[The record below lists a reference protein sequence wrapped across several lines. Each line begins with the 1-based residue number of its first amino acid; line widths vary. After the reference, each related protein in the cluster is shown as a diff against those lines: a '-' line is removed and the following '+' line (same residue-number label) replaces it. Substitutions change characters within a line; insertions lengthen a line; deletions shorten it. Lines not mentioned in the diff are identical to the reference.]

1 MDYKKLL
8 ADTVILQDV
17 ESSEIEPLITVPKDP
32 AMGDYC
38 LPCFKFAKEMK
49 KSPMALAQEI
59 VSRIGAY
66 NFLEKAEA
74 VGGYVNFTLNKK
86 MVATRVVE
94 QILTEGVSYGRSE
107 EGAGKTVCIDFSSVN
122 IAKPFHM
129 GHLLNTSIGGALCR
143 IFRSLGYKVIGIN
156 HLGDWGTQ
164 FGKLIV
170 AYKKWGCR
178 EDVDKRGVKALFDI
192 YVKYHKEAEEDPSL
206 DDEARAWFK
215 KIEDGNEEALSLFGY
230 FKEVTMKEVDRIYKR
245 LNVTFDSYAG
255 ESFYNDKMQPV
266 LDELEEKGLL
276 ELSDGAKVVR
286 FEGDKMP
293 PCLLVRSDGAT
304 LYATRDL
311 AAAVYRKMTYDFY
324 KCLYV
329 VAYQQNLH
337 FQQIFEVLRLMG
349 KPWAD
354 DMVHVAHGM
363 VSLQDGALSSRG
375 GRVVFVE
382 DVLNTAVRKAGEII
396 AEKNPDL
403 KDREKTAEQVG
414 VGATIFA
421 MLFNSRIKDM
431 VFDYDKVLNFDGE
444 TGPYVQYTY
453 ARCCSLLEKC
463 VADGDDFDEDGIANP
478 EAYALVKALEKYP
491 ESVRLAGE
499 KYEPSIVARQIV
511 DIAQAFNK
519 FYFEH
524 NIKSAAPAVR
534 NARLAL
540 VGATRQVIE
549 SGLTLLGI
557 AAPQRM

>member
-286 FEGDKMP
+286 FAGDKMP

-311 AAAVYRKMTYDFY
+311 AAAVYHKKTYDFY

-337 FQQIFEVLRLMG
+337 FRQLFKVLELMG
-349 KPWAD
+349 CDWAKD
-354 DMVHVAHGM
+354 CVHVAYGM
-363 VSLQDGALSSRG
+363 VSLEDGSMSTRKG
-375 GRVVFVE
+375 KVVYLE
-382 DVLNTAVRKAGEII
+382 DVIARCIEKALAII
-396 AEKNPDL
+396 SEKNPSL
-403 KDREKTAEQVG
+403 ENKEEIAKTVG
-414 VGATIFA
+414 VGAVIFGA
-421 MLFNSRIKDM
+421 LYNNKIKDIT
-431 VFDYDKVLNFDGE
+431 FSYDKVLNFEGE
-444 TGPYVQYTY
+444 TSCYVQYTC
-453 ARCCSLLEKC
+453 ARANSVLEKGGHAKDT
-463 VADGDDFDEDGIANP
+463 VP
-478 EAYALVKALEKYP
+478 EAVLPQEFEVVKKLAEFPNVLQDALEKYEP
-491 ESVRLAGE
+491 CFIARYAVDLAQL
-499 KYEPSIVARQIV
+499 Y
-511 DIAQAFNK
+511 NK
-519 FYFEH
+519 FYFDCTILGAEG
-524 NIKSAAPAVR
+524 AVR
-534 NARLAL
+534 DFRLAL
-540 VGATRQVIE
+540 TEATLIT
-549 SGLTLLGI
+549 LKNALALLGI
-557 AAPQRM
+557 GVPEKM

>member
-311 AAAVYRKMTYDFY
+311 AAAVYRKKTYDFY

-337 FQQIFEVLRLMG
+337 FKQIFEVLRLMG

>member
-38 LPCFKFAKEMK
+38 LPCFKFAKEMR
-49 KSPMALAQEI
+49 KSPVVLAQEI

-86 MVATRVVE
+86 MVASRVVE
-94 QILTEGVSYGRSE
+94 RILTEGVSYGRSE

-143 IFRSLGYKVIGIN
+143 IYRSLGYKVVGIN

-170 AYKKWGCR
+170 AYKKWGSR
-178 EDVDKRGVKALFDI
+178 EDVDARGVKALFDI

-266 LDELEEKGLL
+266 LDELEAKGLL

-311 AAAVYRKMTYDFY
+311 AAAVYRKKTYDFY

-337 FQQIFEVLRLMG
+337 FQQIFEVLRKMG

-463 VADGDDFDEDGIANP
+463 VSDGDDFDDEGIANP

-499 KYEPSIVARQIV
+499 KYEPSIVARQVV

>member
-38 LPCFKFAKEMK
+38 LPCFKFAKEMR
-49 KSPMALAQEI
+49 KSPVVLAQEI

-86 MVATRVVE
+86 MVASRVVE
-94 QILTEGVSYGRSE
+94 RILTEGVSYGRSE

-143 IFRSLGYKVIGIN
+143 IYRSLGYKVVGIN

-170 AYKKWGCR
+170 AYKKWGSR
-178 EDVDKRGVKALFDI
+178 EDVDARGVKALFDI

-266 LDELEEKGLL
+266 LDELEAKGLL

-286 FEGDKMP
+286 FDGDKMP

-311 AAAVYRKMTYDFY
+311 AAAVYRKKTYDFY

-337 FQQIFEVLRLMG
+337 FQQIFEVLRKMG

-463 VADGDDFDEDGIANP
+463 VSDGDDFDDEGIANP

-499 KYEPSIVARQIV
+499 KYEPSIVARQVV

>member
-74 VGGYVNFTLNKK
+74 VGGYVNFTFNKK

-107 EGAGKTVCIDFSSVN
+107 EGVGKTVCIDFSSVN

-311 AAAVYRKMTYDFY
+311 AAAVYRKKTYDFY

>member
-170 AYKKWGCR
+170 AYKKWGSR

-311 AAAVYRKMTYDFY
+311 AAAVYRKKTYDFY